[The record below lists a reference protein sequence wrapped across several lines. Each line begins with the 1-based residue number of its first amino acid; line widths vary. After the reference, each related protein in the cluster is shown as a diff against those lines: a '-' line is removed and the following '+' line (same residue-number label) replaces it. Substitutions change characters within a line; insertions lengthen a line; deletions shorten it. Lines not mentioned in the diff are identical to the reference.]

1 MTLKQSLPDIGGKPV
16 RRCSLAPLSIEE
28 LEIGLLSLGRDD
40 VDLKEFWDENILGFR
55 QTALFAI
62 RETSDALL
70 SPKIPLRWRIE
81 LENQLDA
88 LVRYIKL
95 ADRYIA
101 QRTRH

>member
-1 MTLKQSLPDIGGKPV
+1 M
-16 RRCSLAPLSIEE
+16 
-28 LEIGLLSLGRDD
+28 
-40 VDLKEFWDENILGFR
+40 
-55 QTALFAI
+55 LFAI

-81 LENQLDA
+81 LESQLDA

-101 QRTRH
+101 RNCATRSTTH